1 MKYSRL
7 ICPDEVKNEDA
18 HLPNVMLVRAPIP
31 YTLDACAAQATKLR
45 RTIIDSDAKKEKRR
59 IAHSTPGSRIVKP
72 ARKKKIIT
80 ELE

>member
-1 MKYSRL
+1 MYIHSSCRL
-7 ICPDEVKNEDA
+7 IGTVAVKLYNLHIHTDM
-18 HLPNVMLVRAPIP
+18 VFGRM
-31 YTLDACAAQATKLR
+31 QATKLR

-72 ARKKKIIT
+72 ARKRKIIT

>member
-1 MKYSRL
+1 MGFKPCCIFYRWRVCIVL
-7 ICPDEVKNEDA
+7 DIAD
-18 HLPNVMLVRAPIP
+18 LP
-31 YTLDACAAQATKLR
+31 QATKLR
-45 RTIIDSDAKKEKRR
+45 RTIIDSDVKKEKRR